1 MAIELVEKETP
12 AEPAQNNGKN
22 PGTDETVTEQADLGA
37 GVGPG
42 EDFDQVE
49 QEPEEQADSSPPPPD
64 PTKGMS
70 PKEAADFWRNKANHF
85 ESEYKVERTK
95 RQSYDKRYGGLNGH
109 GMILKNNVEQQ
120 RAVDKFTNLDVP
132 SNVND
137 LASYTRYI
145 LNEAEK
151 SFEHKMTEKQ
161 LDGRVEST
169 EKTAREAH
177 NGDDGLPAYDELVDE
192 FVAPL
197 IQKRPRIFNMLREM
211 EDPAEA
217 AYTLGFILK
226 YKNFSDIVKSQTRDE
241 LMKNINA
248 TSKQA
253 ASVKGRASGR
263 QPSGRLT
270 KEEIESMTPEAFE
283 RELERFRS
291 SSE

>member
-1 MAIELVEKETP
+1 M
-12 AEPAQNNGKN
+12 AEPEEKQEGQTQDNGKN
-22 PGTDETVTEQADLGA
+22 PGTDDSVTEQPDLGA

-49 QEPEEQADSSPPPPD
+49 EPPD
-64 PTKGMS
+64 EKPQPELKDPTQGMS
-70 PKEAADFWRNKANHF
+70 PLEAREYWRNKANHF

-95 RQSYDKRYGGLNGH
+95 RQSYDKQYGGLNGH
-109 GMILKNNVEQQ
+109 GNALRNNVEQQ
-120 RAVDKFTNLDVP
+120 RAVDRYTNLDIP
-132 SNVND
+132 NNVQD

-151 SFEHKMTEKQ
+151 GFEAKLTERQ

-169 EKTAREAH
+169 EKTARDAH
-177 NGDDGLPAYDELVDE
+177 NGEDGLPAYDELVDE
-192 FVAPL
+192 YVAPL
-197 IQKRPRIFNMLREM
+197 INKRPRIFSMLREM

-253 ASVKGRASGR
+253 ATIRGKSSGR
-263 QPSGRLT
+263 QPTGRLT
-270 KEEIESMTPEAFE
+270 REEIESMSVEDFE
-283 RELERFRS
+283 RELEKFRAS
-291 SSE
+291 S

>member
-1 MAIELVEKETP
+1 M
-12 AEPAQNNGKN
+12 AEPEEKPVAEDNGKN
-22 PGTDETVTEQADLGA
+22 PGSDESVTDQPDLGA

-42 EDFDQVE
+42 EDFDQVDEPPEKE
-49 QEPEEQADSSPPPPD
+49 QQPEIKD
-64 PTKGMS
+64 PTAGMS
-70 PKEAADFWRNKANHF
+70 PAEARDYWRDQKNHF
-85 ESEYKVERTK
+85 EKEYRVERAK
-95 RQSYDKRYGGLNGH
+95 RQAYDKQYGGLNGH
-109 GMILKNNVEQQ
+109 GQTLRNNVEQQ
-120 RAVDKFTNLDVP
+120 RAVDRFTNLDIP
-132 SNVND
+132 NNVQD

-151 SFEHKMTEKQ
+151 GFEAKLTERQ

-169 EKTAREAH
+169 EKTARDAH
-177 NGDDGLPAYDELVDE
+177 NGEDGLPAYDELVDE
-192 FVAPL
+192 YVAPL
-197 IQKRPRIFNMLREM
+197 INKRPRIFSMLREM

-253 ASVKGRASGR
+253 ASIKGKNSGR

-270 KEEIESMTPEAFE
+270 KEEIDAMSPEDFE

-291 SSE
+291 GA

>member
-1 MAIELVEKETP
+1 M
-12 AEPAQNNGKN
+12 AEPEEKQEQTQDNGKN
-22 PGTDETVTEQADLGA
+22 PGTDDTVTDQPDLGA

-49 QEPEEQADSSPPPPD
+49 EPPD
-64 PTKGMS
+64 EKPAPELKDPTQGMS
-70 PKEAADFWRNKANHF
+70 PIEAREYWRNKANHF

-95 RQSYDKRYGGLNGH
+95 RQSYDKQYGGLNGH
-109 GMILKNNVEQQ
+109 GNTLRNNVEQQ
-120 RAVDKFTNLDVP
+120 RAVDRFTNLDIP
-132 SNVND
+132 NNVQD

-151 SFEHKMTEKQ
+151 GFEAKLTERQ

-169 EKTAREAH
+169 EKTARDAH
-177 NGDDGLPAYDELVDE
+177 NGEDGLPAYDELVDE
-192 FVAPL
+192 YVAPL
-197 IQKRPRIFNMLREM
+197 INKRPRIFSMLREM

-241 LMKNINA
+241 LMKNINQ

-253 ASVKGRASGR
+253 ASIKGKNSGR

-270 KEEIESMTPEAFE
+270 KEEIDAMSPEDFE

-291 SSE
+291 GA

>member
-1 MAIELVEKETP
+1 M
-12 AEPAQNNGKN
+12 AEPEEKQESQENGKN
-22 PGTDETVTEQADLGA
+22 PGTDDSVTDQPDLGA

-49 QEPEEQADSSPPPPD
+49 ETPPD
-64 PTKGMS
+64 EEPAKIPKDPTAGMS
-70 PKEAADFWRNKANHF
+70 PAEARDYWRGQKDHF
-85 ESEYKVERTK
+85 EREYRTERAK
-95 RQSYDKRYGGLNGH
+95 RQAYDKQYGGLNGA
-109 GMILKNNVEQQ
+109 GISMKNLHQEQP
-120 RAVDKFTNLDVP
+120 RAVDRFTNLDVP
-132 SNVND
+132 SNVTD
-137 LASYTRYI
+137 LAGYTRYI

-169 EKTAREAH
+169 EKTARDAH
-177 NGDDGLPAYDELVDE
+177 NGEDGLPAYDELVDE
-192 FVAPL
+192 YVAPL
-197 IQKRPRIFNMLREM
+197 INKRPRIFSMLREM

-241 LMKNINA
+241 LMKNINQ

-253 ASVKGRASGR
+253 ASIKGKNSGR

-270 KEEIESMTPEAFE
+270 KEEIDAMSPEDFE

-291 SSE
+291 GA

>member
-1 MAIELVEKETP
+1 M
-12 AEPAQNNGKN
+12 AEPEEKQDQSQDNGKN
-22 PGTDETVTEQADLGA
+22 PGTDDTVTDQPDLGA

-42 EDFDQVE
+42 EDFDQVAE
-49 QEPEEQADSSPPPPD
+49 EPDEKPTPELKD
-64 PTKGMS
+64 PTAGMS
-70 PKEAADFWRNKANHF
+70 PVEARDYWRHQKDHF
-85 ESEYKVERTK
+85 EREYRQERAK
-95 RQSYDKRYGGLNGH
+95 RQAYDKQYGGLNGA
-109 GMILKNNVEQQ
+109 GISMKNLHQEQP
-120 RAVDKFTNLDVP
+120 RAVDRFTNLDVP

-169 EKTAREAH
+169 EKTARDAH
-177 NGDDGLPAYDELVDE
+177 NGEDGLPAYDELVDE
-192 FVAPL
+192 YVAPL
-197 IQKRPRIFNMLREM
+197 INKRPRIFSMLREM

-241 LMKNINA
+241 LMKNINQ

-253 ASVKGRASGR
+253 ASIKGKNSGR

-270 KEEIESMTPEAFE
+270 KEEIDAMSPEDFE

-291 SSE
+291 GA

>member
-1 MAIELVEKETP
+1 M
-12 AEPAQNNGKN
+12 AEPEEKPVTEDTGKN
-22 PGTDETVTEQADLGA
+22 PGTDPNVTEQADLGA

-42 EDFDQVE
+42 EDYDQVE
-49 QEPEEQADSSPPPPD
+49 EPEQEPDATPAPPD
-64 PTKGMS
+64 PTAKMS
-70 PKEAADFWRNKANHF
+70 PAEARDYWRNKANHF
-85 ESEYKVERTK
+85 EAEYKVERTK
-95 RQSYDKRYGGLNGH
+95 RQSYDKQYGGLNGH
-109 GMILKNNVEQQ
+109 GMSMQKAQQ
-120 RAVDKFTNLDVP
+120 ERAVDRFTNLDVP

-161 LDGRVEST
+161 LDSRVEST
-169 EKTAREAH
+169 EKTARENH
-177 NGDDGLPAYDELVDE
+177 NGEDGLPAYDELVDE
-192 FVAPL
+192 YVAPL

-241 LMKNINA
+241 LMRNINA

-253 ASVKGRASGR
+253 ANVKGKASGR

-270 KEEIESMTPEAFE
+270 KEEIENMSPEEFE
-283 RELERFRS
+283 RELERFRAS
-291 SSE
+291 S

>member
-1 MAIELVEKETP
+1 MAESEEKQESQT
-12 AEPAQNNGKN
+12 QDNGKN
-22 PGTDETVTEQADLGA
+22 PGTDDTVTDQPDLGA

-42 EDFDQVE
+42 EDFDQA
-49 QEPEEQADSSPPPPD
+49 EEPPD
-64 PTKGMS
+64 ETPQPERKDPTAGMS
-70 PKEAADFWRNKANHF
+70 PKEAADYWRHERDHF
-85 ESEYKVERTK
+85 EKEYRVERTK
-95 RQSYDKRYGGLNGH
+95 RQAYDKQYGGLNGV
-109 GMILKNNVEQQ
+109 GGTLRNNVEQQ
-120 RAVDKFTNLDVP
+120 RAVDRFTNLDIP
-132 SNVND
+132 NNVQD

-151 SFEHKMTEKQ
+151 GFEAKMTERQ

-169 EKTAREAH
+169 EKTARDAH
-177 NGDDGLPAYDELVDE
+177 NGEDGLPAYDELVDE
-192 FVAPL
+192 YVAPL
-197 IQKRPRIFNMLREM
+197 IQKRPRIFSMLREM

-253 ASVKGRASGR
+253 ATIKGKNSGR

-270 KEEIESMTPEAFE
+270 KEEIDSMSPEAFE

-291 SSE
+291 EGG

>member
-1 MAIELVEKETP
+1 M
-12 AEPAQNNGKN
+12 AEPEEKTEAAPAQDNGKN
-22 PGTDETVTEQADLGA
+22 PGTDESVTDQPDLGA

-42 EDFDQVE
+42 EDYDQVE
-49 QEPEEQADSSPPPPD
+49 EPPAEEAKPEPPD
-64 PTKGMS
+64 PTAKMS
-70 PKEAADFWRNKANHF
+70 PAEARDYWRNKANHF
-85 ESEYKVERTK
+85 ESEYRVERTK
-95 RQSYDKRYGGLNGH
+95 RQSYDKRYGGLNGT
-109 GMILKNNVEQQ
+109 GNILRNNVEQQ
-120 RAVDKFTNLDVP
+120 RAVDRFTNLDIP
-132 SNVND
+132 NNVND

-151 SFEHKMTEKQ
+151 GFEAKMTEKQ
-161 LDGRVEST
+161 LDGRVETS
-169 EKTAREAH
+169 EKTARDAH
-177 NGDDGLPAYDELVDE
+177 NGEDGLPAYDELVDE

-197 IQKRPRIFNMLREM
+197 IQKRPRIFSMLREM

-253 ASVKGRASGR
+253 ANIKGKASGR

-270 KEEIESMTPEAFE
+270 KAEIDSMSPEDFE
-283 RELERFRS
+283 RELERFRAGG
-291 SSE
+291 E

>member
-1 MAIELVEKETP
+1 MAESEEKQESQT
-12 AEPAQNNGKN
+12 QDNGKN
-22 PGTDETVTEQADLGA
+22 PGTDDTVTDQPDLGA

-42 EDFDQVE
+42 EDFDQVAE
-49 QEPEEQADSSPPPPD
+49 EPEKAEQPEIRD
-64 PTKGMS
+64 PTQGMS
-70 PKEAADFWRNKANHF
+70 PVEARDYWRNKANHF

-95 RQSYDKRYGGLNGH
+95 RQGYDKQYGGLNGH
-109 GMILKNNVEQQ
+109 GNALRNNVEQQ
-120 RAVDKFTNLDVP
+120 RAVDRYTNLDIP
-132 SNVND
+132 NNVQD

-151 SFEHKMTEKQ
+151 GFEAKLTERQ

-169 EKTAREAH
+169 EKTARDAH
-177 NGDDGLPAYDELVDE
+177 NGEDGLPAYDELVDE
-192 FVAPL
+192 YVAPL
-197 IQKRPRIFNMLREM
+197 INKRPRIFSMLREM

-253 ASVKGRASGR
+253 ASIKGKNSGR

-270 KEEIESMTPEAFE
+270 KEEIDAMSPEDFE

-291 SSE
+291 GA

>member
-1 MAIELVEKETP
+1 M
-12 AEPAQNNGKN
+12 AEPEEKPVDEQSNGKN
-22 PGTDETVTEQADLGA
+22 PGTDDTVTDQPDLGA

-42 EDFDQVE
+42 EDFDQVKE
-49 QEPEEQADSSPPPPD
+49 EESDEKPAPELKD
-64 PTKGMS
+64 PTAGMS
-70 PKEAADFWRNKANHF
+70 PLEARDYWRDQKNHF
-85 ESEYKVERTK
+85 EKEYRVERAK
-95 RQSYDKRYGGLNGH
+95 RQAYDKQYGGLNGH
-109 GMILKNNVEQQ
+109 GNTLRNNVEQQ
-120 RAVDKFTNLDVP
+120 RAVDRYTNLDIP
-132 SNVND
+132 NNVQD

-151 SFEHKMTEKQ
+151 GFEAKLTERQ

-169 EKTAREAH
+169 EKTARDAH
-177 NGDDGLPAYDELVDE
+177 NGEDGLPAYDELVDE
-192 FVAPL
+192 YVAPL
-197 IQKRPRIFNMLREM
+197 IQKRPRIFSMLREM

-253 ASVKGRASGR
+253 ATIKGKNSGR

-270 KEEIESMTPEAFE
+270 REEIENMSVDDFE
-283 RELERFRS
+283 RELEKFRS
-291 SSE
+291 GA

>member
-1 MAIELVEKETP
+1 M
-12 AEPAQNNGKN
+12 AEPEEKTEAAPAQDNGKN
-22 PGTDETVTEQADLGA
+22 PGIDETVTDQPDLGA

-42 EDFDQVE
+42 EDYDQVQ
-49 QEPEEQADSSPPPPD
+49 QEPEEENTSVKTPKDPTEGMSLQEARDYWKGQAD
-64 PTKGMS
+64 
-70 PKEAADFWRNKANHF
+70 HF
-85 ESEYKVERTK
+85 AKDYRLERTK
-95 RQSYDKRYGGLNGH
+95 RQAYDRQYGGLNGA
-109 GMILKNNVEQQ
+109 GLSRQKIDQQ
-120 RAVDKFTNLDVP
+120 RAVDRFTNLDIP
-132 SNVND
+132 NNVND

-151 SFEHKMTEKQ
+151 GFEAKMTEKQ
-161 LDGRVEST
+161 LDGRVETS
-169 EKTAREAH
+169 EKTARDAH
-177 NGDDGLPAYDELVDE
+177 NGEDGLPAYDELVDE

-197 IQKRPRIFNMLREM
+197 IQKRPRIFSMLREM

-253 ASVKGRASGR
+253 ANIKGKASGR

-270 KEEIESMTPEAFE
+270 RAEIDAMSPEDFE

-291 SSE
+291 AGD

>member
-1 MAIELVEKETP
+1 M
-12 AEPAQNNGKN
+12 AEPEEKPPETAEKN
-22 PGTDETVTEQADLGA
+22 PGTDPEVTEQPDLGA

-49 QEPEEQADSSPPPPD
+49 EEPKEPEPQQAPD
-64 PTKGMS
+64 PTAKMS
-70 PKEAADFWRNKANHF
+70 PAEARDYWRNKANHF

-109 GMILKNNVEQQ
+109 GMTLKNNVAEQ
-120 RAVDKFTNLDVP
+120 RAVDRFTNLDIP
-132 SNVND
+132 NNVND

-151 SFEHKMTEKQ
+151 SFENKMTEKQ

-169 EKTAREAH
+169 EKQAREAH
-177 NGDDGLPAYDELVDE
+177 NGEDGLPAYDELVDE

-241 LMKNINA
+241 LMRNINA

-253 ASVKGRASGR
+253 ANIKGKASGR

-270 KEEIESMTPEAFE
+270 KEEIDAMSPEDFE

-291 SSE
+291 GA

>member
-12 AEPAQNNGKN
+12 AAPADSNGKN
-22 PGTDETVTEQADLGA
+22 PGTDEAVTEQADLGA

-49 QEPEEQADSSPPPPD
+49 KEPEEETDATPAPPD

-70 PKEAADFWRNKANHF
+70 QSEAMAYWTKKANHF
-85 ESEYKVERTK
+85 ESEYKVERAK

-120 RAVDKFTNLDVP
+120 RAVDRFTNLDVP
-132 SNVND
+132 NNVND

-161 LDGRVEST
+161 LDGRVETT
-169 EKTAREAH
+169 EKSARDAH
-177 NGDDGLPAYDELVDE
+177 NGEDGLPAYDELVDE

-197 IQKRPRIFNMLREM
+197 IQKKPRIFNMLREL

-253 ASVKGRASGR
+253 ANVKGKANGR

-270 KEEIESMTPEAFE
+270 RAEIDAMSPEDFE

-291 SSE
+291 GAE

>member
-1 MAIELVEKETP
+1 M
-12 AEPAQNNGKN
+12 AEPEQNQESQTQDNGKN
-22 PGTDETVTEQADLGA
+22 PGTDDTVTDQPDLGA

-42 EDFDQVE
+42 EDFDQVK
-49 QEPEEQADSSPPPPD
+49 EEPPD
-64 PTKGMS
+64 EKPQPELRDPTQGMS
-70 PKEAADFWRNKANHF
+70 PVEARDYWRNKANHF

-95 RQSYDKRYGGLNGH
+95 RQGYDKQYGGLNGH
-109 GMILKNNVEQQ
+109 GNALRNNVEQQ
-120 RAVDKFTNLDVP
+120 RAVDRYTNLDIP
-132 SNVND
+132 NNVQD

-151 SFEHKMTEKQ
+151 GFEAKLTERQ
-161 LDGRVEST
+161 LDGRVETT

-177 NGDDGLPAYDELVDE
+177 NGEDGLPAYDELVDE
-192 FVAPL
+192 YVAPL
-197 IQKRPRIFNMLREM
+197 INKRPRIFSMLREM

-241 LMKNINA
+241 LMKNINQ

-253 ASVKGRASGR
+253 ASIKGKNSGR

-270 KEEIESMTPEAFE
+270 KEEIDAMSPEDFE

-291 SSE
+291 GA

>member
-1 MAIELVEKETP
+1 M
-12 AEPAQNNGKN
+12 AEPEEKQESQTQDNGKN
-22 PGTDETVTEQADLGA
+22 PGTDDSVTDQPDLGA

-42 EDFDQVE
+42 EDFDQVKE
-49 QEPEEQADSSPPPPD
+49 EPQDEEPVKLPKD
-64 PTKGMS
+64 PTAGMS
-70 PKEAADFWRNKANHF
+70 PIEARDYWRDQKNHF
-85 ESEYKVERTK
+85 EKEYREERAK
-95 RQSYDKRYGGLNGH
+95 RQAYDRQYGGLNGH
-109 GMILKNNVEQQ
+109 GNTLRNNLEQQ
-120 RAVDKFTNLDVP
+120 RAVDRYTNLDIP
-132 SNVND
+132 NNVQD

-151 SFEHKMTEKQ
+151 GFEAKLTERQ
-161 LDGRVEST
+161 LDGRVETT

-177 NGDDGLPAYDELVDE
+177 NGEDGLPAYDELVDE
-192 FVAPL
+192 YVAPL
-197 IQKRPRIFNMLREM
+197 INKRPRIFSMLREM

-253 ASVKGRASGR
+253 ASIKGKNSGR

-270 KEEIESMTPEAFE
+270 KEEIDAMSPEDFE

-291 SSE
+291 GA

>member
-1 MAIELVEKETP
+1 MAIELVDKETP
-12 AEPAQNNGKN
+12 AEPAQGNGKN

-42 EDFDQVE
+42 EDYDQIE
-49 QEPEEQADSSPPPPD
+49 KEPEEETDASPLPPD

-70 PKEAADFWRNKANHF
+70 PIEAQNYWRNKANHF

-120 RAVDKFTNLDVP
+120 RAVDRFTNLDVP

-169 EKTAREAH
+169 EKSAREAH
-177 NGDDGLPAYDELVDE
+177 NGEDGLPAYDELVDE

-226 YKNFSDIVKSQTRDE
+226 YKNFSDIMKSQTRDE

-248 TSKQA
+248 TAKQA
-253 ASVKGRASGR
+253 ASVKGKNSGR

-270 KEEIESMTPEAFE
+270 RADIEGMSVEDFE
-283 RELERFRS
+283 KELERFRS
-291 SSE
+291 GVE

>member
-1 MAIELVEKETP
+1 M
-12 AEPAQNNGKN
+12 AEPEEKQEGQTQDNGKN
-22 PGTDETVTEQADLGA
+22 PGTDDTVTDQPDLGA

-49 QEPEEQADSSPPPPD
+49 QPPD
-64 PTKGMS
+64 ETPQPEIKDPTQGMS
-70 PKEAADFWRNKANHF
+70 PVEARDYWRNKANHF
-85 ESEYKVERTK
+85 ESEYRVERTK
-95 RQSYDKRYGGLNGH
+95 RQGYDKQYGGLNGH
-109 GMILKNNVEQQ
+109 GNALRNNVEQQ
-120 RAVDKFTNLDVP
+120 RAVDRYTNLDIP
-132 SNVND
+132 NNVQD

-151 SFEHKMTEKQ
+151 GFEAKLTERQ

-169 EKTAREAH
+169 EKTARDAH
-177 NGDDGLPAYDELVDE
+177 NGEDGLPAYDELVDE
-192 FVAPL
+192 YVAPL
-197 IQKRPRIFNMLREM
+197 INKRPRIFSMLREM

-253 ASVKGRASGR
+253 ASIKGKNSGR

-270 KEEIESMTPEAFE
+270 KEEIDAMSPEDFE

-291 SSE
+291 GA

>member
-1 MAIELVEKETP
+1 MAIELEEKP
-12 AEPAQNNGKN
+12 AAPAPESNGKA

-42 EDFDQVE
+42 EDYDQVE
-49 QEPEEQADSSPPPPD
+49 EPPAEDTDATPLPPD
-64 PTKGMS
+64 PTAKMS
-70 PKEAADFWRNKANHF
+70 PKEAADYWRNKANHF

-95 RQSYDKRYGGLNGH
+95 RQSYDKRYGGLNGT
-109 GMILKNNVEQQ
+109 GNILRNNVEQQ
-120 RAVDKFTNLDVP
+120 RAVDRFTNLDVP
-132 SNVND
+132 NNVND

-169 EKTAREAH
+169 EKTARETH
-177 NGDDGLPAYDELVDE
+177 NGEDGLPAYDELVDE

-253 ASVKGRASGR
+253 ATIKGKNSGR

>member
-1 MAIELVEKETP
+1 M
-12 AEPAQNNGKN
+12 AEPEEKQESQTQDNGKN
-22 PGTDETVTEQADLGA
+22 PGTDEGVTDAPDLGA

-49 QEPEEQADSSPPPPD
+49 QPPD
-64 PTKGMS
+64 EKPAPELKDPTQGMS
-70 PKEAADFWRNKANHF
+70 PVEARDYWRNKANHF

-95 RQSYDKRYGGLNGH
+95 RQGYDKQYGGLNGH
-109 GMILKNNVEQQ
+109 GNALRNNVEQQ
-120 RAVDKFTNLDVP
+120 RAVDNYTNLNLP
-132 SNVND
+132 ANVQD
-137 LASYTRYI
+137 LQSYTRYI

-151 SFEHKMTEKQ
+151 GFEAKLTERQ

-169 EKTAREAH
+169 EKTARDAH
-177 NGDDGLPAYDELVDE
+177 NGEDGLPAYDELVDE
-192 FVAPL
+192 YVAPL
-197 IQKRPRIFNMLREM
+197 IQKRPRIFSMLREM

-253 ASVKGRASGR
+253 ATIKGKSSGR

-270 KEEIESMTPEAFE
+270 KEEIDAMSPEDFE

-291 SSE
+291 GA

>member
-1 MAIELVEKETP
+1 M
-12 AEPAQNNGKN
+12 AEPEEKTEAAPAQDNGKN
-22 PGTDETVTEQADLGA
+22 PGTDESVTDQPDLGA

-42 EDFDQVE
+42 EDYDQVE
-49 QEPEEQADSSPPPPD
+49 EPPQEDAKPEPPD
-64 PTKGMS
+64 PTAKMS
-70 PKEAADFWRNKANHF
+70 PAEARDYWRNKANHF
-85 ESEYKVERTK
+85 ESEYRVERTK
-95 RQSYDKRYGGLNGH
+95 RQSYDKRYGGLNGT
-109 GMILKNNVEQQ
+109 GNILRNNVEQQ
-120 RAVDKFTNLDVP
+120 RAVDRFTNLDIP
-132 SNVND
+132 NNVND

-151 SFEHKMTEKQ
+151 GFEAKMTEKQ
-161 LDGRVEST
+161 LDGRVETS

-177 NGDDGLPAYDELVDE
+177 NGEDGLPAYDELVDE

-197 IQKRPRIFNMLREM
+197 IQKRPRIFSMLREM

-241 LMKNINA
+241 LIKNINA

-253 ASVKGRASGR
+253 ANIKGKAAGR

-283 RELERFRS
+283 RELERFRAGG
-291 SSE
+291 E

>member
-1 MAIELVEKETP
+1 MAEQENQESQTQ
-12 AEPAQNNGKN
+12 ENGKN
-22 PGTDETVTEQADLGA
+22 PGTDESVTDQPDLGA

-49 QEPEEQADSSPPPPD
+49 QPPD
-64 PTKGMS
+64 ETPQPEIKDPTQGMS
-70 PKEAADFWRNKANHF
+70 PVEARDYWRNKANHF
-85 ESEYKVERTK
+85 ESEYRVERTK
-95 RQSYDKRYGGLNGH
+95 RQTYDKQYGGLNGA
-109 GMILKNNVEQQ
+109 GISMKNIHQEQP
-120 RAVDKFTNLDVP
+120 RAVDRFTNLDVP

-169 EKTAREAH
+169 EKTARDAH
-177 NGDDGLPAYDELVDE
+177 NGEDGLPAYDELVDE
-192 FVAPL
+192 YVAPL
-197 IQKRPRIFNMLREM
+197 INKRPRIFSMLREM

-241 LMKNINA
+241 LMKNINQ

-253 ASVKGRASGR
+253 ASIRGKANGR

-270 KEEIESMTPEAFE
+270 KEEIDQMSPEDFE
-283 RELERFRS
+283 KELERFRS
-291 SSE
+291 GA

>member
-1 MAIELVEKETP
+1 M
-12 AEPAQNNGKN
+12 AEPEEKTEAAPAQDNGKN
-22 PGTDETVTEQADLGA
+22 PGTDETVTDQPDLGA

-42 EDFDQVE
+42 EDYDQVE
-49 QEPEEQADSSPPPPD
+49 EPPAEEAVKIPKD
-64 PTKGMS
+64 PTDGMS
-70 PKEAADFWRNKANHF
+70 PIEARNFWKDRANHF
-85 ESEYKVERTK
+85 DKSYREERAK
-95 RQSYDKRYGGLNGH
+95 RQAYDRQYGGLNGH
-109 GMILKNNVEQQ
+109 GNILRNNVEQQ
-120 RAVDKFTNLDVP
+120 RAVDRFTNLDIP
-132 SNVND
+132 NNVND

-151 SFEHKMTEKQ
+151 GFEAKMTEKQ
-161 LDGRVEST
+161 LDGRVETS

-177 NGDDGLPAYDELVDE
+177 NGEDGLPAYDELVDE

-197 IQKRPRIFNMLREM
+197 IQKRPRIFSMLREM

-253 ASVKGRASGR
+253 ANVKGKNSGR

-270 KEEIESMTPEAFE
+270 RAEIDAMSPEDFE
-283 RELERFRS
+283 RELERFRAGG
-291 SSE
+291 E

>member
-1 MAIELVEKETP
+1 M
-12 AEPAQNNGKN
+12 AEPEEKQESQTQDNGKN
-22 PGTDETVTEQADLGA
+22 PGTDDSVTDQPDLGA

-42 EDFDQVE
+42 EDYDQV
-49 QEPEEQADSSPPPPD
+49 DSPPAEEAKPEPPD

-70 PKEAADFWRNKANHF
+70 PKEAADYWRNKANHF
-85 ESEYKVERTK
+85 ESEYRVERTK
-95 RQSYDKRYGGLNGH
+95 RQSYDKQYGGLNGH
-109 GMILKNNVEQQ
+109 GNTLRNNIEQQ
-120 RAVDKFTNLDVP
+120 RAVDRYTNLDIP
-132 SNVND
+132 NNVQD

-151 SFEHKMTEKQ
+151 GFEAKLTERQ
-161 LDGRVEST
+161 LDSRVETT

-177 NGDDGLPAYDELVDE
+177 NGEDGLPAYDELVDE
-192 FVAPL
+192 YVAPL
-197 IQKRPRIFNMLREM
+197 IQKRPRIFSMLREM

-253 ASVKGRASGR
+253 ASIKGKNSGR

-270 KEEIESMTPEAFE
+270 KEEIDAMSPEDFE

-291 SSE
+291 SGP

>member
-1 MAIELVEKETP
+1 M
-12 AEPAQNNGKN
+12 AEPEEKQESQTQDKN
-22 PGTDETVTEQADLGA
+22 PGTDDTVTDQPDLGA

-42 EDFDQVE
+42 EDFDQVAE
-49 QEPEEQADSSPPPPD
+49 PPD
-64 PTKGMS
+64 EKPQPELKDPTAGMS
-70 PKEAADFWRNKANHF
+70 PIEARDYWRGQKDHF
-85 ESEYKVERTK
+85 EKEYRTERAR
-95 RQSYDKRYGGLNGH
+95 RQAYDKQYGGLNGA
-109 GMILKNNVEQQ
+109 GISMKNLHEQP
-120 RAVDKFTNLDVP
+120 RAVDRFTNLDVP

-169 EKTAREAH
+169 EKTARDAH
-177 NGDDGLPAYDELVDE
+177 NGEDGLPAYDELVDE
-192 FVAPL
+192 YVAPL
-197 IQKRPRIFNMLREM
+197 IQKRPRIFSMLREM

-253 ASVKGRASGR
+253 ASIRGKANGR

-270 KEEIESMTPEAFE
+270 KEEIDAMSPEDFE

-291 SSE
+291 GA

>member
-1 MAIELVEKETP
+1 MAIELEEKTP
-12 AEPAQNNGKN
+12 AQPAETNGKN

-37 GVGPG
+37 SVGPG
-42 EDFDQVE
+42 EDFDQVKE
-49 QEPEEQADSSPPPPD
+49 EPQEEEDQVKIPRD
-64 PTKGMS
+64 PTDGMS
-70 PKEAADFWRNKANHF
+70 PVEAMKYWRDRANHF
-85 ESEYKVERTK
+85 DKNYKEERAK
-95 RQSYDKRYGGLNGH
+95 RQAYDRQYGGLNGA
-109 GMILKNNVEQQ
+109 GLSMKNIHEQ
-120 RAVDKFTNLDVP
+120 RAVDRFTNLDVP
-132 SNVND
+132 NNVND

-169 EKTAREAH
+169 EKTARETH
-177 NGDDGLPAYDELVDE
+177 NGEDGLPAYDELVDE

-253 ASVKGRASGR
+253 ANVKGKAAGR

-270 KEEIESMTPEAFE
+270 REEIENMSVEDFE
-283 RELERFRS
+283 RELEKFRAGT
-291 SSE
+291 